1 MFKRGN
7 TGAFAMQEIEVIR
20 SMDEDEDDM
29 VSIHTEYITLSP
41 PSRYQ
46 MTADSSWP
54 PSTLTPFEL
63 AHHHPPLPLAAT
75 YHQEEEEEQ
84 SAAME
89 VLLAMLANE
98 QTMSIPVDFKTRST
112 IASTPIAASA
122 CKPGIIDDDSD
133 PVNEYDRKKMCDW
146 YYEMADFL
154 KIDRMTAS
162 RSLSILDRFVAA
174 PVQHMI
180 LPSSTTTTMQTMQ
193 TTGVSSSSSSTIDR
207 SNSFTLSIF
216 EEEESYTVS
225 GVIVA
230 ATRMRDEYQ
239 LVALTSLFLSI
250 KLYERLN
257 IEPDHV
263 SYLSRGRYTSD
274 EVIRMERVILQ
285 ALEWRV
291 CCPTKIDYVNAYLD
305 VMLPT
310 PLDDDTDHDPY
321 IHVLQS
327 SVRELVN
334 TQIKHSDSESS
345 FARQRPSLVAL
356 ACIINAFEMQE
367 DDIASPS
374 QQMTFT
380 HIATDLISRLDH
392 HDQVVELPRT
402 AERLRAF
409 VDTPL
414 SMQQWRWSYHCGGGS
429 TSSSSFHLPLRGNTT
444 PSNKN
449 DASSCC
455 QSSSSD
461 NRSSSS
467 SDVMNVVDDAASS
480 NTVSPLDLALETM
493 GSFETALSLLLC
505 CGADVNNNTNIFHGE
520 EDVVTKRYHGSDTH
534 LPQEE
539 GNGSI
544 AILSANKQQ
553 QGQGCD
559 DDGMMMTQS
568 HSSPTSISNNA

>member
-1 MFKRGN
+1 MFERSGK
-7 TGAFAMQEIEVIR
+7 TGAYAMQEIEVIR

-29 VSIHTEYITLSP
+29 VSIQHSEYITLSP
-41 PSRYQ
+41 PSGYQ
-46 MTADSSWP
+46 MTDDDTSSPPPTP
-54 PSTLTPFEL
+54 PSFRLDYR
-63 AHHHPPLPLAAT
+63 HHQPLPLPAP
-75 YHQEEEEEQ
+75 HEEEEQ
-84 SAAME
+84 SAAMD

-98 QTMSIPVDFKTRST
+98 QTMSIPVDFKARSS

-146 YYEMADFL
+146 YYEMTDFL
-154 KIDRMTAS
+154 KIDQTTAS
-162 RSLSILDRFVAA
+162 RALSILDRFIAHKT
-174 PVQHMI
+174 PM
-180 LPSSTTTTMQTMQ
+180 TTDPFTM
-193 TTGVSSSSSSTIDR
+193 
-207 SNSFTLSIF
+207 SIF
-216 EEEESYTVS
+216 EEEESFTVS

-291 CCPTKIDYVNAYLD
+291 CCATKIDYVNAYLD

-310 PLDDDTDHDPY
+310 SDDDDDDPY

-327 SVRELVN
+327 SVRELAN
-334 TQIKHSDSESS
+334 TQIKFSDSESS

-367 DDIASPS
+367 EEASPS
-374 QQMTFT
+374 QRRTF
-380 HIATDLISRLDH
+380 HCIATELISRMNRH
-392 HDQVVELPRT
+392 GQTEELPCT
-402 AERLRAF
+402 AKRLRAL
-409 VDTPL
+409 VDTSL
-414 SMQQWRWSYHCGGGS
+414 SMRQWRWTFHCGGVS
-429 TSSSSFHLPLRGNTT
+429 TSSSLHLTLRSSTNQNNNN
-444 PSNKN
+444 NKN
-449 DASSCC
+449 TSCC
-455 QSSSSD
+455 KSSSKS
-461 NRSSSS
+461 RSSS
-467 SDVMNVVDDAASS
+467 SDVMNVHCNASS

-493 GSFETALSLLLC
+493 GSFETALSLLC
-505 CGADVNNNTNIFHGE
+505 CGADVITNFHGE
-520 EDVVTKRYHGSDTH
+520 DAMRYHDDN
-534 LPQEE
+534 PQQDDS

-544 AILSANKQQ
+544 VLLGKNQ
-553 QGQGCD
+553 QGQGRDD
-559 DDGMMMTQS
+559 DDGMMTQS
-568 HSSPTSISNNA
+568 LSSPTSISNNA